1 MMTEVSGELKSMTE
15 KELKSNIEG
24 LKRQLNT
31 LNTEIRKSITEIK
44 LHRET
49 VTKLREKRDELNTY
63 VKECVKKAH
72 ICRKDRDEVNK
83 KIVDLK
89 KLRKDAQDQIN
100 RKWEQLNQVKDN
112 RDKANAI
119 ARMRTASLEK
129 AYAHELYVFTHADI
143 PLKHEIGAYERLKDL
158 GKRLNASR
166 DADKIHT
173 ELIPMYKQV
182 KELRNAAD
190 EIHQSIQVFADES
203 QQHHDALLGIYA
215 ELDTVRKEANQYHAR
230 LKDEYHIIDP
240 ISKSIDAHKASVPRL
255 REELSAHIDA
265 LKDRQKTNGTDE
277 CKVAVEKL
285 KTTGRMSLEDLRV
298 LMDNDAISFD

>member
-1 MMTEVSGELKSMTE
+1 
-15 KELKSNIEG
+15 
-24 LKRQLNT
+24 
-31 LNTEIRKSITEIK
+31 
-44 LHRET
+44 
-49 VTKLREKRDELNTY
+49 
-63 VKECVKKAH
+63 
-72 ICRKDRDEVNK
+72 
-83 KIVDLK
+83 
-89 KLRKDAQDQIN
+89 
-100 RKWEQLNQVKDN
+100 
-112 RDKANAI
+112 
-119 ARMRTASLEK
+119 MRTTSLEK

-143 PLKHEIGAYERLKDL
+143 PLKHEIGAYERLKDF

-166 DADKIHT
+166 EADKIHT

-190 EIHQSIQVFADES
+190 EIHRSIQRLADES
-203 QQHHDALLGIYA
+203 QQRHDELLGIYS
-215 ELDTVRKEANQYHAR
+215 ELDAVRKEANQYHAR
-230 LKDEYHIIDP
+230 LKDEYRIIDP

-265 LKDRQKTNGTDE
+265 LKGRQKAEGAEE